1 MLLRGTR
8 LHDRS
13 HELGLVT
20 CDSLQLDISGRVGS
34 NIPHVVASRTFTF
47 EDWLVMNKEA
57 ERVNRIQLHL
67 DARPD
72 RV

>member
-1 MLLRGTR
+1 MW
-8 LHDRS
+8 
-13 HELGLVT
+13 
-20 CDSLQLDISGRVGS
+20 DISGRVGS

-67 DARPD
+67 DARD
-72 RV
+72 RIGYEL